1 MSMYTN
7 DPNNNQKQIP
17 SKKPNGIHRF
27 SHAINPAAQDV
38 VKRPTYVNINKVGT
52 YCFLYE
58 TTASVGGTTL
68 KEGYITGSVV
78 QNANAG
84 GIKLDISPV
93 AWQRIDA
100 ADAVGD
106 VTFVYVRVR

>member
-38 VKRPTYVNINKVGT
+38 VKRPTYVIVNRPGV
-52 YCFLYE
+52 YLFAYE
-58 TTASVGGTTL
+58 SGSYPS
-68 KEGYITGSVV
+68 EYISGSVIN
-78 QNANAG
+78 NAASG
-84 GIKLDISPV
+84 PLKLDISPV
-93 AWQRIDA
+93 AWGKETGEVI
-100 ADAVGD
+100 GD
-106 VTFVYVRVR
+106 VTFVYVRVS

>member
-1 MSMYTN
+1 MPSYKP
-7 DPNNNQKQIP
+7 DPNNTKIQIP
-17 SKKPNGIHRF
+17 DVTPGGTSRF
-27 SHAINPAAQDV
+27 SFAECPLNEV
-38 VKRPTYVNINKVGT
+38 VTKRPTYVNINKVGT

-58 TTASVGGTTL
+58 TTASTGGTTL

-78 QNANAG
+78 QNAAAG

-100 ADAVGD
+100 ADVRGD